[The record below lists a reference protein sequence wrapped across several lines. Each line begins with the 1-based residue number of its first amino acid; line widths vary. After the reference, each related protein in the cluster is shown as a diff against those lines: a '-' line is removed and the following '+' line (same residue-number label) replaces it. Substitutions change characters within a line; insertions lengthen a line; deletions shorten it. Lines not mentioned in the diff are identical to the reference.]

1 MKIPSVEVASDQLTQ
16 FCQRWKVSELAVFGS
31 ALHKNYPLESDL
43 DLLISFEED
52 AHWGLFDLVTMESEL
67 GVIFNKEIDLVE
79 KKAVT
84 NSENYLR
91 RKGILDNIQII
102 FESE

>member
-1 MKIPSVEVASDQLTQ
+1 MKIKSVDIPIEPLHK
-16 FCQRWKVSELAVFGS
+16 FCLRWNVSELAVFGS

-84 NSENYLR
+84 NSKNYLR